1 MPQIESTGNSNMTR
15 LFRLPAATKCN
26 AEVEAWLHGHT
37 DPLGTIAQRWFNVM
51 RECGGAVREVMHDG
65 YPTACVDDAAFAYVG
80 VFKAHVNVGFFNG
93 AELPDPAGLLEGS
106 GRFMRHVKLKPE
118 REVDAAALQ
127 ALIQISY
134 AEMKRGLCR
143 VS

>member
-1 MPQIESTGNSNMTR
+1 MTR
-15 LFRLPAATKCN
+15 LFRLPTATQDN
-26 AEVEAWLHGHT
+26 PEVAAWLHDHS
-37 DPLGTIAQRWFNVM
+37 DPLGSIARQWFHVM
-51 RECGGAVREVMHDG
+51 RECGDDVSEVMHDG
-65 YPTACVDDAAFAYVG
+65 YPTACVNDAAFAYVG
-80 VFKAHVNVGFFNG
+80 VFKTHVNVGFFNG

-127 ALIQISY
+127 TLIQTSY
-134 AEMKRGLCR
+134 AEMKRELGR